1 MEVPWDFGVLYLR
14 VLKTVRLYIIEGSN
28 LILLEGNV
36 CFFVLGVSIIG
47 LMLWFGMPNMQNAFK
62 PVEVISVTITL
73 NNKCSVDNDS
83 FVVTVPGT
91 NLVVPFKKGVARL
104 RLKSDRKVQLQS
116 NPKYEAVRYT
126 GIHVPVEPKMILE
139 ADCSTSPRLKG
150 IFGSMKNQ
158 FKN

>member
-1 MEVPWDFGVLYLR
+1 MRFFI
-14 VLKTVRLYIIEGSN
+14 KSMFF
-28 LILLEGNV
+28 LLGISV
-36 CFFVLGVSIIG
+36 IG
-47 LMLWFGMPNMQNAFK
+47 LILWFGMPNIQTAFK
-62 PVEVISVTITL
+62 QVEVISVTISL
-73 NNKCSVDNDS
+73 NNKCSVDDDS

-91 NLVVPFKKGVARL
+91 NIIVPFKKGIARL

-116 NPKYEAVRYT
+116 NPKYESVRYT

>member
-1 MEVPWDFGVLYLR
+1 MRLFFKIIIFFLVLF
-14 VLKTVRLYIIEGSN
+14 V
-28 LILLEGNV
+28 ILT
-36 CFFVLGVSIIG
+36 
-47 LMLWFGMPNMQNAFK
+47 MLWFGMLNIRNALK

-73 NNKCSVDNDS
+73 NNKCSVHNDS

-91 NLVVPFKKGVARL
+91 NLVVPFKKGIARL

-116 NPKYEAVRYT
+116 NPKYKAVRYV

-158 FKN
+158 FKNWGECDERFKTKIT

>member
-1 MEVPWDFGVLYLR
+1 MRFFI
-14 VLKTVRLYIIEGSN
+14 KSI
-28 LILLEGNV
+28 
-36 CFFVLGVSIIG
+36 FFVLGVSIIG
-47 LMLWFGMPNMQNAFK
+47 LMLWFGMPNIQNAFK

-116 NPKYEAVRYT
+116 NPKYDAVRYT

>member
-1 MEVPWDFGVLYLR
+1 MRFFI
-14 VLKTVRLYIIEGSN
+14 KS
-28 LILLEGNV
+28 IL
-36 CFFVLGVSIIG
+36 FVLGISIIG
-47 LMLWFGMPNMQNAFK
+47 LMLWFGMPNIQTAFK
-62 PVEVISVTITL
+62 KVEVISVTITL
-73 NNKCSVDNDS
+73 SNKCSVDDDS
-83 FVVTVPGT
+83 FVVAVPGT
-91 NLVVPFKKGVARL
+91 DIMVPFKKGLARL

-126 GIHVPVEPKMILE
+126 GIHVPVKSKMILE

>member
-1 MEVPWDFGVLYLR
+1 MRFLIKSIFFIFG
-14 VLKTVRLYIIEGSN
+14 
-28 LILLEGNV
+28 ILV
-36 CFFVLGVSIIG
+36 IG
-47 LMLWFGMPNMQNAFK
+47 LMLWFGMPNIQQALK
-62 PVEVISVTITL
+62 PVKVISVTISL
-73 NNKCSVDNDS
+73 SNKCSVDDDS

-91 NLVVPFKKGVARL
+91 DLIVPFKEGIARL

-116 NPKYEAVRYT
+116 NPKYEAVRYV
-126 GIHVPVEPKMILE
+126 GIHVPVSKKMTLE